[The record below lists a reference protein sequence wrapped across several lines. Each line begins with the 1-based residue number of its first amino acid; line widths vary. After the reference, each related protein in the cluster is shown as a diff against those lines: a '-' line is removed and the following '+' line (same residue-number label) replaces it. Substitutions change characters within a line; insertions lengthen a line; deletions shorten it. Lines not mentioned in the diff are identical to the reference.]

1 MSSVAAVATGPHT
14 SRAMS
19 ASTGATD
26 DTTDEALMLA
36 YVAGDASAFDTLYAR
51 HRGGLYRYFLRH
63 LRNAGAADESF
74 QDVWMNVIRVR
85 ERYVPT
91 AKFSTWLYTLAHNR
105 MVDYWRAGARATV
118 VSIDDDG
125 DVAARGEAEA
135 ISATRTDEPET
146 RAASREIGACIAAA
160 LASLPAEQREAF
172 LLQYEGG
179 HSLAEIAAI
188 TGVGDETVK
197 SRLRY
202 ATSKLRAVLKD
213 LQ

>member
-1 MSSVAAVATGPHT
+1 M
-14 SRAMS
+14 
-19 ASTGATD
+19 
-26 DTTDEALMLA
+26 
-36 YVAGDASAFDTLYAR
+36 
-51 HRGGLYRYFLRH
+51 
-63 LRNAGAADESF
+63 
-74 QDVWMNVIRVR
+74 
-85 ERYVPT
+85 
-91 AKFSTWLYTLAHNR
+91 
-105 MVDYWRAGARATV
+105 

-135 ISATRTDEPET
+135 ISAARTDEPET
-146 RAASREIGACIAAA
+146 RAASREIGARIAAA

>member
-1 MSSVAAVATGPHT
+1 
-14 SRAMS
+14 
-19 ASTGATD
+19 
-26 DTTDEALMLA
+26 MLA
-36 YVAGDASAFDTLYAR
+36 YVAGDASAFDALYAR

-74 QDVWMNVIRVR
+74 QDVWMSVVRVR
-85 ERYVPT
+85 ASYAPT
-91 AKFSTWLYTLAHNR
+91 AKFGTWLYTLAHNR

-160 LASLPAEQREAF
+160 LASLPPEQREAL

-179 HSLAEIAAI
+179 HSLAEIATI

>member
-1 MSSVAAVATGPHT
+1 
-14 SRAMS
+14 MS

-36 YVAGDASAFDTLYAR
+36 YVAGDASAFDALYGR

-85 ERYVPT
+85 ESYVPT